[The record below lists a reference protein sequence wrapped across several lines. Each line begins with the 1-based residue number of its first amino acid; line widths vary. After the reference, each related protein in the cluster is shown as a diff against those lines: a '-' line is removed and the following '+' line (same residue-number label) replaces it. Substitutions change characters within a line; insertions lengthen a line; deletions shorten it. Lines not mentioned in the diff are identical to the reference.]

1 MRNKL
6 IVRRYLASRRHV
18 GRVPV
23 QSQRWSTIATLY
35 VNVYVH
41 LIEEVDKYRHGR
53 IISSLIVI
61 LLRDGVCIILF
72 DVNVNYTCSE
82 VVVVAVFL
90 FCLQTDWKQLVL
102 TQC

>member
-1 MRNKL
+1 M
-6 IVRRYLASRRHV
+6 
-18 GRVPV
+18 
-23 QSQRWSTIATLY
+23 
-35 VNVYVH
+35 NVYVH